1 MSPVSLLRRTV
12 LPLLAALAAMPL
24 VSLSGRIAA
33 AADPRLDRIWR
44 CGEGDCPGYE
54 YDPRVGDPERGIK
67 PGTAFEDLPE
77 DWYCAKCGG
86 ARTSFRMLPPRG

>member
-12 LPLLAALAAMPL
+12 LRLLAITIPLALLPGRAA
-24 VSLSGRIAA
+24 V

-54 YDPRVGDPERGIK
+54 YDPGAGDPERGIA

-86 ARTSFRMLPPRG
+86 AKRSFRMLPPRG